1 MFNNF
6 AILVAAVI
14 AAAGAVS
21 AAQINTPA
29 SLTQCQP
36 ILLTWTGAQ
45 GKTYVKVLP
54 ANQPSATPLL
64 SFAPQDAGLTSLK
77 WVPNLPANT
86 QVSFAISD
94 DSGET
99 NYSAPATI
107 LAGQDTACLD
117 SNGSAAAEGSTATTG
132 SSGSSGSA
140 GSAGSAGSSGS
151 AGSAGSAG
159 SSGSSGSAGSA
170 GSAGSSGS
178 SGSAGSS
185 NSGSSSSGSS
195 SPADSSSGNSGSASS
210 SNKAPA
216 ASGSSTPS
224 APSGSNTTS
233 SSKQSSGATSNAASM
248 VGTGLA
254 VAAAA
259 VAVFA

>member
-21 AAQINTPA
+21 AAQINTPT

-77 WVPNLPANT
+77 WVPNLPPNT
-86 QVSFAISD
+86 QVSLAISD

-107 LAGQDTACLD
+107 LPGQDTACLD
-117 SNGSAAAEGSTATTG
+117 RNGSAAAEGSTATT
-132 SSGSSGSA
+132 
-140 GSAGSAGSSGS
+140 
-151 AGSAGSAG
+151 GSAG

-178 SGSAGSS
+178 PGSPGSSSSAGSPSSSNSGSS
-185 NSGSSSSGSS
+185 NSGSSNSGSSNPGSSSSGSS
-195 SPADSSSGNSGSASS
+195 SPAGSSSGNSGSASS

-216 ASGSSTPS
+216 ASGSNTP
-224 APSGSNTTS
+224 S

>member
-132 SSGSSGSA
+132 SSGSSGS
-140 GSAGSAGSSGS
+140 S
-151 AGSAGSAG
+151 GSAGSAG
-159 SSGSSGSAGSA
+159 SSGSSGSS

-178 SGSAGSS
+178 SGSAGSPGSSGSAGSPSSS

-195 SPADSSSGNSGSASS
+195 SPAGSSSGNSGSASS

-216 ASGSSTPS
+216 ASGSNTP
-224 APSGSNTTS
+224 S

>member
-132 SSGSSGSA
+132 SSGSSGSS

-151 AGSAGSAG
+151 SGSSGSAGSAG
-159 SSGSSGSAGSA
+159 SSGSSGSAGSP
-170 GSAGSSGS
+170 GS
-178 SGSAGSS
+178 SGSAGSPSSS

-195 SPADSSSGNSGSASS
+195 SPAGSSSGNSGSASS

-216 ASGSSTPS
+216 ASGSNTP
-224 APSGSNTTS
+224 S